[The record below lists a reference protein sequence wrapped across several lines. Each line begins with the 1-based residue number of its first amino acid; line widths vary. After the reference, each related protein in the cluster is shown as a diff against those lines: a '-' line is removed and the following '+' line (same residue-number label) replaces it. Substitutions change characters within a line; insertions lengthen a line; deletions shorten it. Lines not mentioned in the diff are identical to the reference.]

1 MSGFVKLNCDILDSS
16 IMLED
21 SDTFKA
27 FIVFLASC
35 NSEGIACVPTAS
47 IVMRCRVSIDRAFE
61 ILARL
66 MAPDPASKSKEEQG
80 RRIVPHGDSGYHYRV
95 VNYKKYREFTYSD
108 NPEAVK
114 KRKQRGYGEFRDV
127 PGTVPENDPDQGPVP
142 TSLSSVLL
150 SSVPSLNS
158 GITKKKTKKE
168 IHIPKIQVHD
178 QTPVDDLFQFWL
190 SHKNMVQHKEL
201 SETVRNKIKATL
213 KETAIED
220 LKSAIE
226 AYDKILGLPGY
237 LYTYKHSME
246 DFFRAGANK
255 PSPYKKFLPEMNPL
269 ENLKLK
275 GRSYTENSQQEQEQ
289 AETSSRVEQERFTE
303 DRALNRLSEAVRR
316 FKIKQGEDPKKWV
329 DFFCFARP
337 ADRNN
342 AFLRWIWDMAI
353 KGTPFNEEIF
363 NQIHNRIVAESGLT
377 YDTFEQSRDAIFN
390 RGPAITA

>member
-27 FIVFLASC
+27 FIIFLASC
-35 NSEGIACVPTAS
+35 NSEGIANVPTSS
-47 IVMRCRVSIDRAFE
+47 IVMRCKVTPDRALE

-66 MAPDPASKSKEEQG
+66 MAPDPLSKSKEEQG
-80 RRIVPHGDSGYHYRV
+80 RRIVPHGDSGFHYRV
-95 VNYKKYREFTYSD
+95 VNYKKYREFTYSA

-127 PGTVPENDPDQGPVP
+127 PGTVPENDQDQGPVP

-150 SSVPSLNS
+150 SSVPSSELS
-158 GITKKKTKKE
+158 ISKKTKKE
-168 IHIPKIQVHD
+168 IHIPKISVHN
-178 QTPVDDLFQFWL
+178 QTPVDELFQFWL

-220 LKSAIE
+220 LKAAIE
-226 AYDKILGLPGY
+226 NYDKILGLPGY

-246 DFFRAGANK
+246 EFFRAGANK

-269 ENLKLK
+269 DNLKLK
-275 GRSYTENSQQEQEQ
+275 GKNYSNNTQNEDTYKDPPVKETPPDENKALSLVLRVIKELKGEETMKYIAYARSSDIELLRKAYYLAKDGKKQECYDFMISHV
-289 AETSSRVEQERFTE
+289 TLSFE
-303 DRALNRLSEAVRR
+303 DY
-316 FKIKQGEDPKKWV
+316 KIE
-329 DFFCFARP
+329 
-337 ADRNN
+337 
-342 AFLRWIWDMAI
+342 WDKRM
-353 KGTPFNEEIF
+353 
-363 NQIHNRIVAESGLT
+363 SG
-377 YDTFEQSRDAIFN
+377 
-390 RGPAITA
+390 GW